1 MAGPRHIEEFY
12 VEVGRSEVRKRK
24 DVSLLLPIGTR
35 ILLID
40 VGKQRTQR
48 PLNRVAP
55 DPPPPHGPRRMKAY
69 K

>member
-1 MAGPRHIEEFY
+1 MTGPRHIEEFF

-24 DVSLLLPIGTR
+24 DVSLRLPIGTR

-40 VGKQRTQR
+40 VGKTADAETLEPGGPRH
-48 PLNRVAP
+48 
-55 DPPPPHGPRRMKAY
+55 PPHDPRSMKAY